1 MTYTKP
7 ELAILGD
14 ATLVIQSEK
23 GVSIDPP
30 NVTPGNGELDLG
42 D

>member
-1 MTYTKP
+1 MRYTKP
-7 ELAILGD
+7 EIAVLGD

-30 NVTPGNGELDLG
+30 HVTPGNGDFDLG